1 MSWMPFFRK
10 LHHRVYEYEG
20 FNGDYVC
27 EDLIWE
33 LSDGAWFHLFQFL
46 VLYGMTCCSDY
57 PEDAMLESGI
67 QLDYLG
73 GSDRRQAFFD
83 EMKNWRMSRR
93 LIELLDD
100 STSP

>member
-33 LSDGAWFHLFQFL
+33 LSDGAWFHLISVSGAL
-46 VLYGMTCCSDY
+46 RDDVL
-57 PEDAMLESGI
+57 
-67 QLDYLG
+67 
-73 GSDRRQAFFD
+73 
-83 EMKNWRMSRR
+83 
-93 LIELLDD
+93 
-100 STSP
+100 